1 MTYSVIYPTLYLLR
15 HGQTEWNVEGR
26 LQGRLDSALTET
38 GVAQAHAQRAI
49 LAPILTAHPGIAIH
63 ASPLGRAWRTASIV
77 AEGRAVQA
85 MDGLKEVSAGTW
97 EGRLRADVVAERGYG
112 SAEEKDMFSLFLTA
126 PNGEGGAALE
136 SRCRAYL
143 ESLTQ
148 PTVIV
153 SHGVVS
159 AFLRGIICGLSIDEI
174 AALPHVQG
182 VVTVLSGHQARVLET
197 PEAAEAYVTHAL
209 ASDPPAA

>member
-1 MTYSVIYPTLYLLR
+1 MTQSVTYPTLYLLR

-49 LAPILTAHPGIAIH
+49 LAPILAAHPGIAIH
-63 ASPLGRAWRTASIV
+63 ASPLGRAWRTASVV

-85 MDGLKEVSAGTW
+85 VDGLKEVFAGTW
-97 EGRLRADVVAERGYG
+97 EGRLRAEVVAERGFG
-112 SAEEKDMFSLFLTA
+112 SAEEKDMFSLFLSA

-136 SRCRAYL
+136 ARCRAYL
-143 ESLTQ
+143 ASLTQ
-148 PTVIV
+148 PTVII

-159 AFLRGIICGLSIDEI
+159 AFLRGIICGLPLDEI
-174 AALPHVQG
+174 AALPHAQG
-182 VVTVLSGHQARVLET
+182 VVTVLSGGQARVLDT
-197 PEAAEAYVTHAL
+197 KEAAETYVAHSPETH
-209 ASDPPAA
+209 PPAA